1 MHRSRELGK
10 ERERK
15 GGIEFL
21 IVYRNH
27 NTIKNNVVYHK
38 HLTQEK
44 QEAQAR
50 MQIVCICNQKGGTG
64 KTSTAQ
70 ALGQAAKSKGK
81 KALLIDLDP
90 QGNLTYITGAKA
102 GGKSSLDLLHGTP
115 AEQIAQKETSG
126 GVDIIP
132 ASWKL
137 QEEVTSKGS
146 ARRLSEALEGLNY
159 DYVFIDTPA
168 KAGELQYNAL
178 QAAHRVI
185 IPAEVDILSLQG
197 IYQMAATLE
206 AFKQSNKELGEID
219 IIFTKCPRKTSLSK
233 QMEKTITAKAEELG
247 IKIVGAIPEAVAFRE
262 AQALKRSLFD
272 YAPKSKP
279 AAAYLEAFEA
289 ISRKPRRKK

>member
-1 MHRSRELGK
+1 
-10 ERERK
+10 
-15 GGIEFL
+15 
-21 IVYRNH
+21 
-27 NTIKNNVVYHK
+27 
-38 HLTQEK
+38 
-44 QEAQAR
+44 
-50 MQIVCICNQKGGTG
+50 MQVIAICNQKGGTG
-64 KTSTAQ
+64 KTSTAN
-70 ALGQAAKSKGK
+70 ALGQAGKSKGK
-81 KALLIDLDP
+81 KTLLIDLDP

-185 IPAEVDILSLQG
+185 IPANIDILSLQG

-206 AFKQSNKELGEID
+206 AFKQSNAELGEVD
-219 IIFTKCPRKTSLSK
+219 LIFTQCKRETSLSK
-233 QMEKTITAKAEELG
+233 QMKKTITEKAAELG
-247 IKIVGAIPEAVAFRE
+247 IKVIGTIPEAVAFQE
-262 AQALKRSLFD
+262 AQALKKDLFK

-279 AAAYLEAFEA
+279 AAAYMEAFEA
-289 ISRKPRRKK
+289 ITRKPRRKK

>member
-1 MHRSRELGK
+1 MHRSRKLGK

-27 NTIKNNVVYHK
+27 NTIRNNVVYHK

-44 QEAQAR
+44 QEAQER

-233 QMEKTITAKAEELG
+233 QMEKTITAKAEELD